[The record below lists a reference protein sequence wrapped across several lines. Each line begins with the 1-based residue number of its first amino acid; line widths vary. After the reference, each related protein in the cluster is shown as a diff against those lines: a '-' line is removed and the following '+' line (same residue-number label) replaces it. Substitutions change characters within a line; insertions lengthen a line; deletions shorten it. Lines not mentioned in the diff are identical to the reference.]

1 MTYELLKAEK
11 ISIIDSHRKNLA
23 YNKYNLEMSKIQEE
37 AKDNPSPAALG
48 DLSSK
53 IDEISDQLAALDLE
67 AAEVNALAE

>member
-1 MTYELLKAEK
+1 MAYTLTKEEK

-23 YNKYNLEMSKIQEE
+23 YNKYNLEMSKIQED
-37 AKDNPSPAALG
+37 AKQSPSSAVLG

-53 IDEISDQLAALDLE
+53 IDEISDQLAALDSE

>member
-1 MTYELLKAEK
+1 MTYELSKAEK

-37 AKDNPSPAALG
+37 AKDSPSAVSLE
-48 DLSSK
+48 DLNSK

-67 AAEVNALAE
+67 AAEVNTLTE

>member
-1 MTYELLKAEK
+1 MAYTLSKEEK
-11 ISIIDSHRKNLA
+11 ISIIDSHRRNLA

-37 AKDNPSPAALG
+37 AKDSPSAVALE
-48 DLSSK
+48 DLNSK